1 MDRIQAL
8 ASLSGAD
15 RSARMSLCEQTALMP
30 PIRRQAFLST
40 LSKDQRRLL
49 CDWEGEARPGQRPP
63 EGKWRIWMIMAGRGF
78 GKTRAGAEWVLGLA
92 ETPGLLIALVGPT
105 DDEAR
110 AVMVEGPAG
119 ILACARDFGPA
130 ERPKWEPSNMR
141 LVWPNGTLAFVHSG
155 ANPESLRGP
164 ECDYAWCDELAKWPR
179 SQASWDNLMFVLRR
193 GRLPRVLV
201 TTTPRPTPLIRRLAT
216 RPGVVITRGRTEH
229 AALLSESVVEE
240 LRLDFGGTNFGR
252 QELDGEL
259 ILDMEGSLWPRDLT
273 EASRA
278 ALPLPD
284 WRRVVVGIDPPASA
298 QGVCGIVV
306 CARGV
311 DDRGYVLAD
320 ASVAGLRPEGWAR
333 AAASAARAWNAD
345 RVVAEGNQGGAMV
358 ESVLRG
364 ADVALPVRIVH
375 ASQGKSARAEP
386 VAALFEGGRA
396 KFVGGFPEL
405 EDQLAGM
412 IAGGGYEGPGRSPDR
427 ADAMVW
433 AMTELMLGKK
443 RAEPR
448 IRQL

>member
-1 MDRIQAL
+1 MSRIDAL
-8 ASLSGAD
+8 AALTEAE
-15 RSARMSLCEQTALMP
+15 RSARMSLAERVALLP
-30 PIRRQAFLST
+30 PRPRRALVGALSR
-40 LSKDQRRLL
+40 DERELL
-49 CDWEGEARPGQRPP
+49 ASHWEGEARPGQLAP
-63 EGKWRIWMIMAGRGF
+63 EGDWRIWMIMAGRGF

-92 ETPGLLIALVGPT
+92 ETPGLRIELVGPT
-105 DDEAR
+105 EDEAR

-119 ILACARDFGPA
+119 ILACVRR
-130 ERPKWEPSNMR
+130 ERPVWEPSNMR
-141 LVWPNGTLAFVHSG
+141 LIWNNGTQAFVHSG

-179 SQASWDNLMFVLRR
+179 SQASWNNLMFVLRS

-201 TTTPRPTPLIRRLAT
+201 TTTPRPTPLIRRLAA
-216 RPGVVITRGRTEH
+216 RPGIALSRGRTQD

-240 LRLDFGGTNFGR
+240 LVLDFGGTSFGR

-259 ILDMEGSLWPRDLT
+259 IGDFEGSLWPRDLI
-273 EASRA
+273 EKCRA
-278 ALPLPD
+278 TSPLPEF
-284 WRRVVVGIDPPASA
+284 RRVVVGIDPPASSE
-298 QGVCGIVV
+298 GTCGIVV
-306 CARGV
+306 CALGG
-311 DDRGYVLAD
+311 DGLGYVVAD
-320 ASVAGLRPEGWAR
+320 VSVAGSSPEGWAR
-333 AAASAARAWNAD
+333 RAAAAAQAWNAD

-364 ADVALPVRIVH
+364 ADIALPVRMVH

-396 KFVGGFPEL
+396 KFAGGFAEL

-433 AMTELMLGKK
+433 AMTELMLGRK

-448 IRQL
+448 IRML